1 MVQAIGWKASRTL
14 KTDESKEREE
24 KNMSR
29 TMRESI
35 EFLKKDRSASSETF
49 QKKLEDV
56 GLPVYY
62 GEFAYWNHEPYVEI
76 GSRKVFLVE
85 SYCTMGSLCLRYRM
99 QNDVIQEIMDT
110 IVEEVRKTEEAD
122 QNVKNFF
129 EKLMR

>member
-1 MVQAIGWKASRTL
+1 
-14 KTDESKEREE
+14 
-24 KNMSR
+24 MSR
-29 TMRESI
+29 TMRENI

-62 GEFAYWNHEPYVEI
+62 GEFGYWNHEPYVEI

-85 SYCTMGSLCLRYRM
+85 SYCTMGSLCLRHRM

-129 EKLMR
+129 EKLSK

>member
-1 MVQAIGWKASRTL
+1 
-14 KTDESKEREE
+14 
-24 KNMSR
+24 MSR
-29 TMRESI
+29 TMRENI
-35 EFLKKDRSASSETF
+35 EFLKKDRRASTESF

-56 GLPVYY
+56 GLSVYY
-62 GEFAYWNHEPYVEI
+62 GEFGYWNHEPYVEI
-76 GSRKVFLVE
+76 GNRKVFLVE

-129 EKLMR
+129 EKLMK

>member
-1 MVQAIGWKASRTL
+1 
-14 KTDESKEREE
+14 
-24 KNMSR
+24 MSR
-29 TMRESI
+29 TMRENI

-62 GEFAYWNHEPYVEI
+62 GEFGYWNHEPYVEI

-85 SYCTMGSLCLRYRM
+85 SYCTMGSLCLRHRK
-99 QNDVIQEIMDT
+99 QNDVIQDIIDAIE
-110 IVEEVRKTEEAD
+110 EEVEMAEKAD